1 MCFPVGSPSDLA
13 ASLKAMDYREL
24 IKMIE
29 VGRYNHERQY
39 EPVAASCMKK
49 ARRLMQ
55 KHDDFR
61 TTLAENHP
69 KVFATLEVM
78 ERIYDVPR

>member
-1 MCFPVGSPSDLA
+1 VGSRVDELEKR
-13 ASLKAMDYREL
+13 LKGMDFQEL
-24 IKMIE
+24 IKMIDLA
-29 VGRYNHERQY
+29 RYNHERQY

-61 TTLAENHP
+61 TTLAENRP

-78 ERIYDVPR
+78 ERIYDVP